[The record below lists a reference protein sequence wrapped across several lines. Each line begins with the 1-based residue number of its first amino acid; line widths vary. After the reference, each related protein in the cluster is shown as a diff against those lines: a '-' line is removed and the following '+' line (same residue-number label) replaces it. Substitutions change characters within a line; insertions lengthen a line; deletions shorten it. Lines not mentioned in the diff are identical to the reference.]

1 MFKFVLYSIIFQSQV
16 GSYWKKNLLDK
27 TVSVGHISD
36 ALYNRMRL
44 DVMEIHFQEDDR
56 WERSSCSNG
65 EYRTYTVTPRG
76 HGNQSYSPNLARH
89 QIRRRHHSQT
99 SSPSR

>member
-1 MFKFVLYSIIFQSQV
+1 M
-16 GSYWKKNLLDK
+16 
-27 TVSVGHISD
+27 
-36 ALYNRMRL
+36 
-44 DVMEIHFQEDDR
+44 QEDDR

-99 SSPSR
+99 SSPSRQLINSNSHLRNHLHISVI